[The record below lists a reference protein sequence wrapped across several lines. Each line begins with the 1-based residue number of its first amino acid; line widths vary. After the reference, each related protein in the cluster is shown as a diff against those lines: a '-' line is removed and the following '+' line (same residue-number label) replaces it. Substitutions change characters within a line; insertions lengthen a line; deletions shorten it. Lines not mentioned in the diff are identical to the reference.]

1 MARSR
6 AVCRGR
12 GERGAAL
19 VEFALILPVVMSL
32 LLGLVTGGALY
43 NKKLAMT
50 SATREGSRFAA
61 TLDGSG
67 TWAADAQ
74 QRTEE
79 LAASD
84 LSLSNVCVKLVKVG
98 SGDVYSQLGSDC
110 TSVTQ
115 PSNPTS
121 ATPGDCVVKVWTR
134 RPNNKL
140 QAMFFSVDI
149 DLTTSSVSRYE
160 GTAGTCN

>member
-1 MARSR
+1 
-6 AVCRGR
+6 
-12 GERGAAL
+12 
-19 VEFALILPVVMSL
+19 MSL

-84 LSLSNVCVKLVKVG
+84 LSLSNVCVKLVQKTSASTFADVPGLG
-98 SGDVYSQLGSDC
+98 SGLGADC
-110 TSVTQ
+110 DTE
-115 PSNPTS
+115 
-121 ATPGDCVVKVWTR
+121 ATPPGNPSSANVNDCFVKAWTR

-140 QAMFFSVDI
+140 QAMFFSIDV